1 MSEEIITETAD
12 AGFVAQDGSFTEGWI
27 DRLGDE
33 FSDSRE
39 QLEKFKTLPDVLKSY
54 SYLEKKIGAKGVI
67 LPTEKSTPEEVSAY
81 RRAMGIP
88 DTVEGY
94 ELKPEKLP
102 EGMTWNDEVGR
113 QFAEIAHEHGV
124 PAKAMRALAER
135 FATWQEGTLKAA
147 MDDHQAQV
155 QRGTEQLQREWGGR
169 FEANINKAVTVAN
182 RIGLDPRSP
191 GLSDPAV
198 VKALVKFS
206 DMVSESRFVGGEPH
220 TGMQG
225 GMERARDIMTN
236 ASNPLYE
243 RYQRGE
249 AEAVRTVR
257 ELMGNG

>member
-1 MSEEIITETAD
+1 MSEEMIVETPD
-12 AGFVAQDGSFTEGWI
+12 PGFVAQDGSFTEGWI
-27 DRLGDE
+27 DRLGGE
-33 FSDSRE
+33 FSESRD

-54 SYLEKKIGAKGVI
+54 SYLEKKIGTKGVI

-81 RRAMGIP
+81 RRALGIP
-88 DTVEGY
+88 ETVEGY
-94 ELKPEKLP
+94 ELRPEKLP

-135 FATWQEGTLKAA
+135 FAVWQEGTLKAA
-147 MDDHQAQV
+147 MDDHEVRV

-169 FEANINKAVTVAN
+169 FDANINKAVTVAN

-206 DMVSESRFVGGEPH
+206 DMVSESRFVGGDPH

-236 ASNPLYE
+236 ADNPLYE

-249 AEAVRTVR
+249 AEAVRAVR
-257 ELMGNG
+257 ELMGKG